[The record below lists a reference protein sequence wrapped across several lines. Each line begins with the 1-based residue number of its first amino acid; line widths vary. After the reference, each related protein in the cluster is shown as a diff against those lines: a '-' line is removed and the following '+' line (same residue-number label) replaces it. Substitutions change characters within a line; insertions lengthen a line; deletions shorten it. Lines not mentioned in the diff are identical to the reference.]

1 MSSIESME
9 RSSVFVSVTR
19 AHFHLTAFVPTIV
32 ELAALDAIVRAVFF
46 QFRAFGANI
55 SLPSD
60 YLPNLRHVVNLNRP
74 QQ

>member
-9 RSSVFVSVTR
+9 RSSVVVSVTW
-19 AHFHLTAFVPTIV
+19 AHFHLTAFIPTFV
-32 ELAALDAIVRAVFF
+32 ELAALDAIVRAVF
-46 QFRAFGANI
+46 QRRAFGANV
-55 SLPSD
+55 SLPSG